1 MTAGPGPGVGSA
13 SGGGRRFVRIRSIM
27 SKSAGWGVGG
37 ALAGLG
43 VAMVHA
49 GHPARTLGS
58 FAVLTLGEGLWIG
71 VMGTGARLRELRA
84 ASPGPPDAQYLRASW
99 FGSPVVPLV
108 LAATA
113 LAAVAAVRHQA
124 LLAGACAGVSG
135 GFAVTFGLLARLYDV
150 QEHRNRRCYWAPGR
164 GLGGPVSFTPVDRRP
179 DSSSPD
185 A

>member
-1 MTAGPGPGVGSA
+1 
-13 SGGGRRFVRIRSIM
+13 M

-58 FAVLTLGEGLWIG
+58 FAVVTLGEGLWIG

-113 LAAVAAVRHQA
+113 LAAVAAVRHQ
-124 LLAGACAGVSG
+124 
-135 GFAVTFGLLARLYDV
+135 
-150 QEHRNRRCYWAPGR
+150 EHRNRRRYWAPGR
-164 GLGGPVSFTPVDRRP
+164 GLGGPVSFTPVGRRP